1 MAKHEGHPMT
11 VKATKGKKGTTGK
24 VTVEWWKPA
33 TLKELRENWPKDSK
47 VGTADEWI
55 LKAVHDKIK
64 HRAINLEA
72 GTVRAELEKGPKAK
86 PETVKKWKDAS
97 KGYRPWHGKQS
108 STGITQK
115 KAKDIMIKMSQD
127 DPEGFAKLMA
137 KHQK

>member
-1 MAKHEGHPMT
+1 MAKHGM
-11 VKATKGKKGTTGK
+11 VIKATKGVKGTTK
-24 VTVEWWKPA
+24 KTDVEWWKPA
-33 TLKELRENWPKDSK
+33 TLKALREAWPKDSK

-72 GTVRAELEKGPKAK
+72 GTVRAELEKGKTAK
-86 PETVKKWKDAS
+86 PATITKWLKAS
-97 KGYRPWHGKQS
+97 KEYRPWKGQRS

-115 KAKDIMIKMSQD
+115 KAKDVMVKMAKE

-137 KHQK
+137 KHSK